1 MKLLAF
7 DTATDVCTV
16 AVWLDGS
23 VYERCEIGRRHGER
37 LLVMI
42 GEALVDAGATLRGL
56 DAICFGRG
64 PGSFTG
70 LRICAGVAQGLAFGA
85 DLPVVAVSS
94 LAATAQFARSE
105 RVLAALDA
113 RMQQIYWG
121 AFVAATDGLVQ
132 LEGEERVISP
142 SAVPVPATSMW
153 LGAGNGWEQYATP
166 LWERLGDR
174 LQQWRPGCYPSARC
188 VAELGVRDFRAG
200 KAVAAEK
207 ALPVY
212 LRDDVAVKSDANER
226 SQGDA

>member
-16 AVWLDGS
+16 AVWTDGS
-23 VYERCEIGRRHGER
+23 VHERCEIGRRHAER

-42 GEALVDAGATLRGL
+42 DEALADAGATLRSM

-94 LAATAQFARSE
+94 LAATAQYAQSE
-105 RVLAALDA
+105 RVLAAFDA
-113 RMQQIYWG
+113 RMQQVYWG
-121 AFVAATDGLVQ
+121 AFVSGPDGLVKP
-132 LEGEERVISP
+132 EGEEQVIAP
-142 SAVPVPATSMW
+142 SAVPLPSTSNW

-166 LWERLGDR
+166 LEKRLGGR
-174 LQQWRPGCYPSARC
+174 LYQWRAGCYPSARC
-188 VAELGVRDFRAG
+188 VAELGARDFLDG
-200 KAVAAEK
+200 KAVAAEQ

-212 LRDDVAVKSDANER
+212 LRDNVAVKSGAKP
-226 SQGDA
+226 

>member
-16 AVWLDGS
+16 AVWVDGS
-23 VYERCEIGRRHGER
+23 VHERCEIGRRHAER

-42 GEALVDAGATLRGL
+42 DEALADAGATLQSM

-94 LAATAQFARSE
+94 LAATAQYAQSE
-105 RVLAALDA
+105 RVLAAFDA
-113 RMQQIYWG
+113 RMRQIYWG
-121 AFVAATDGLVQ
+121 VFVSGADGLVK
-132 LEGEERVISP
+132 LEGEEQVVAP
-142 SAVPVPATSMW
+142 SAVPLPSTSNW
-153 LGAGNGWEQYATP
+153 IGAGNGWEQYATP
-166 LWERLGDR
+166 LEERLGGR
-174 LQQWRPGCYPSARC
+174 VYQWRPGCYPSARC
-188 VAELGVRDFRAG
+188 VAELGARDFLEG
-200 KAVAAEK
+200 KAVTAEQ

-212 LRDDVAVKSDANER
+212 LRDNVAVKSGAR
-226 SQGDA
+226 P